1 MTCGF
6 WVGFRY
12 VGEILWVLGV
22 LVTYF
27 GLTASIFASMVSG
40 LIVFVVT
47 FVGCFSGKRLV
58 ALWILGVG

>member
-1 MTCGF
+1 MAYGF

-12 VGEILWVLGV
+12 VGEILWVLVV

-27 GLTASIFASMVSG
+27 GLTASIFAPRVSG
-40 LIVFVVT
+40 LIVFVVA

-58 ALWILGVG
+58 ALWILGVA